1 MTRTRRDPFPL
12 FLQRLLIAE
21 SKERGVGSLWWL
33 KKTDLWLLLEY
44 NAALEVRSGI
54 LTQPGQYLSE
64 NVRNTL
70 KLCFDCCVLC
80 MENSKEVFVCCR
92 NKTKYEE
99 DSFSVFI
106 QRLTSSTIASVLS
119 VRLNWC
125 FEFLMKKG
133 YISAHKSRG
142 WQCHYNKEYI

>member
-1 MTRTRRDPFPL
+1 M
-12 FLQRLLIAE
+12 
-21 SKERGVGSLWWL
+21 
-33 KKTDLWLLLEY
+33 LLEY

-80 MENSKEVFVCCR
+80 MENSKEVFVVEIKR
-92 NKTKYEE
+92 NMKKI

-106 QRLTSSTIASVLS
+106 QLLTYSTIASASACTDVLS
-119 VRLNWC
+119 L
-125 FEFLMKKG
+125 
-133 YISAHKSRG
+133 
-142 WQCHYNKEYI
+142 

>member
-1 MTRTRRDPFPL
+1 MTRTREKGSIPSVFTTSFNCRVKGK
-12 FLQRLLIAE
+12 R
-21 SKERGVGSLWWL
+21 SLWWL

-70 KLCFDCCVLC
+70 KLCFDCCVLSLC

-106 QRLTSSTIASVLS
+106 QRLTYSTIASASAWTDVLS
-119 VRLNWC
+119 FWWRKVTFQHTNL
-125 FEFLMKKG
+125 EDG
-133 YISAHKSRG
+133 SVSRFRDVF
-142 WQCHYNKEYI
+142 